1 MGLAL
6 GATPFCVI
14 KEIINFV
21 VNYGNR
27 IMANN
32 KPLILITNDDGIKAR
47 GIFFLADAVKEMGEV
62 YIVAPDDAQSGQSSA
77 MSIYKPL
84 RITAHPDY
92 NGIKVF
98 SVNGTPVDCVKLA
111 LHTIMPRTP
120 DLLLSGIN
128 HGSNAGN
135 NIIYSGTMG
144 AVLETCML
152 GVPSIGYSY
161 LSHSPEAD
169 FTHTYDYIQSITK
182 CVIENGLPKDICL
195 NINFPKGEIKGAKVV
210 RAARGYW
217 TEEYAE
223 YIDHHGKPFYLLTGN
238 FKNIEPDADD
248 TDYYWLDRGYASIVP
263 ARPDQ
268 SALDAKDTLKEY
280 FE

>member
-1 MGLAL
+1 M
-6 GATPFCVI
+6 
-14 KEIINFV
+14 EQ
-21 VNYGNR
+21 
-27 IMANN
+27 N
-32 KPLILITNDDGIKAR
+32 KPLILITNDDGINAR
-47 GIFFLADAVKEMGEV
+47 GVFYLAEAVKEMGEV
-62 YIVAPDDAQSGQSSA
+62 YIVAPDAAQSGQSSA
-77 MSIYKPL
+77 MSMKTPL
-84 RITAHPDY
+84 RITEYPERD
-92 NGIKVF
+92 GIKIF

-111 LHTIMPRTP
+111 LHTIVPRHP

-152 GVPSIGYSY
+152 GIPSIGYSY

-169 FTHTYDYIQSITK
+169 FTNTLPFLKSITQR
-182 CVIENGLPKDICL
+182 VIEQGLPADICL
-195 NINFPKGEIKGAKVV
+195 NVNFPKGEIKGAKVV

-217 TEEYAE
+217 TEEYAN
-223 YIDHHGKPFYLLTGN
+223 YVDPQGKPFYLLTGN
-238 FKNIEPDADD
+238 FKNAEPEADD

-268 SALDAKDTLKEY
+268 SAMDVLEDFKTR

>member
-1 MGLAL
+1 M
-6 GATPFCVI
+6 
-14 KEIINFV
+14 EQ
-21 VNYGNR
+21 
-27 IMANN
+27 N
-32 KPLILITNDDGIKAR
+32 KPLILITNDDGINAR
-47 GIFFLADAVKEMGEV
+47 GVFYLAEAVKEMGEV
-62 YIVAPDDAQSGQSSA
+62 YIVAPDAAQSGQSSA
-77 MSIYKPL
+77 MSMKTPL
-84 RITAHPDY
+84 RITEYPERD
-92 NGIKVF
+92 GIKVY

-111 LHTIMPRTP
+111 LHTIVPRRP

-152 GVPSIGYSY
+152 GIPSIGYSY

-169 FTHTYDYIQSITK
+169 FTNTLPFLKAITQR
-182 CVIENGLPKDICL
+182 VIEQGLPADICL
-195 NINFPKGEIKGAKVV
+195 NVNFPKGEIKGAKVV

-217 TEEYAE
+217 TEEYAN
-223 YIDHHGKPFYLLTGN
+223 YVDPQGKPFYLLTGN
-238 FKNIEPDADD
+238 FKNAEPEAED

-263 ARPDQ
+263 ASPDQ
-268 SALDAKDTLKEY
+268 SAMYVIEEFKTR

>member
-1 MGLAL
+1 M
-6 GATPFCVI
+6 
-14 KEIINFV
+14 EQ
-21 VNYGNR
+21 
-27 IMANN
+27 N
-32 KPLILITNDDGIKAR
+32 KPLILITNDDGINAR
-47 GIFFLADAVKEMGEV
+47 GVFYLAEAVKEMGEV
-62 YIVAPDDAQSGQSSA
+62 YIVAPDAAQSGQSSA
-77 MSIYKPL
+77 MSMKTPL
-84 RITAHPDY
+84 RITEYPERD
-92 NGIKVF
+92 GIKIF

-111 LHTIMPRTP
+111 LHTIVPRRP

-152 GVPSIGYSY
+152 GIPSIGYSY

-169 FTHTYDYIQSITK
+169 FTNTLPFLKSITQR
-182 CVIENGLPKDICL
+182 VIEQGLPTDICL
-195 NINFPKGEIKGAKVV
+195 NVNFPKGEIKGAKVV

-217 TEEYAE
+217 TEEYAN
-223 YIDHHGKPFYLLTGN
+223 YVDPQGKPFYLLTGN
-238 FKNIEPDADD
+238 FKNAEPEAHD

-268 SALDAKDTLKEY
+268 SAMDVIEEFKTR

>member
-1 MGLAL
+1 M
-6 GATPFCVI
+6 
-14 KEIINFV
+14 EQ
-21 VNYGNR
+21 
-27 IMANN
+27 N
-32 KPLILITNDDGIKAR
+32 KPLILITNDDGINAR
-47 GIFFLADAVKEMGEV
+47 GVFYLAEAVKEMGEV
-62 YIVAPDDAQSGQSSA
+62 YIVAPDAAQSGQSSA
-77 MSIYKPL
+77 MSMKTPL
-84 RITAHPDY
+84 RVTEYPERD
-92 NGIKVF
+92 GIKVY

-111 LHTIMPRTP
+111 LHTIVPRRP

-152 GVPSIGYSY
+152 GIPSIGYSY

-169 FTHTYDYIQSITK
+169 FTNTLPFLKSITQR
-182 CVIENGLPKDICL
+182 VIEQGLPTDICL
-195 NINFPKGEIKGAKVV
+195 NVNFPKGEIKGAKVV

-217 TEEYAE
+217 TEEYAN
-223 YIDHHGKPFYLLTGN
+223 YVDPQGKPFYLLTGN
-238 FKNIEPDADD
+238 FKNAEPEADD
-248 TDYYWLDRGYASIVP
+248 TDYYWLDRGCASIVP

-268 SALDAKDTLKEY
+268 SAMDVIEEFKTR

>member
-1 MGLAL
+1 M
-6 GATPFCVI
+6 TD
-14 KEIINFV
+14 
-21 VNYGNR
+21 
-27 IMANN
+27 
-32 KPLILITNDDGIKAR
+32 KPLILITNDDGINAR
-47 GIFFLADAVKEMGEV
+47 GIFFLAEAVKEMGDV

-77 MSIYKPL
+77 MSINKPL
-84 RITAHPDY
+84 RITSYPEL

-111 LHTIMPRTP
+111 LHAIVPRRP

-144 AVLETCML
+144 AALETCML
-152 GVPSIGYSY
+152 GIPSIGYSY
-161 LSHSPEAD
+161 LSHSHEAD
-169 FTHTYDYIQSITK
+169 FSNTLPFLKSITRK
-182 CVIENGLPKDICL
+182 VIEQGLPADICL
-195 NINFPKGEIKGAKVV
+195 NINFPKGDIKGAKVV
-210 RAARGYW
+210 RAAKGFW

-223 YIDHHGKPFYLLTGN
+223 YIDPNGKPFYLLTGN
-238 FKNIEPDADD
+238 FKNIEPEVED

-268 SALDAKDTLKEY
+268 SALDVIDEMKGV

>member
-1 MGLAL
+1 M
-6 GATPFCVI
+6 
-14 KEIINFV
+14 EQ
-21 VNYGNR
+21 
-27 IMANN
+27 N
-32 KPLILITNDDGIKAR
+32 KPLILITNDDGINAR
-47 GIFFLADAVKEMGEV
+47 GVHYLADAVKEMGDV
-62 YIVAPDDAQSGQSSA
+62 YIVAPDAAQSGQSSA
-77 MSIYKPL
+77 MSMKTPL
-84 RITAHPDY
+84 RITQYPERD
-92 NGIKVF
+92 GIKIF

-111 LHTIMPRTP
+111 LHTIVPRTP

-152 GVPSIGYSY
+152 GIPSIGYSY

-169 FTHTYDYIQSITK
+169 FTHTLQYVQSITRN
-182 CVIENGLPKDICL
+182 VIEKGLPKDVCL
-195 NINFPKGEIKGAKVV
+195 NVNFPKGEIKGAKVV

-217 TEEYAE
+217 TEEYAD
-223 YIDHHGKPFYLLTGN
+223 YLDPQGKPFYLLTGN
-238 FKNIEPDADD
+238 FKNAEPEAED

-268 SALDAKDTLKEY
+268 SAFDAIDVVEEILM
-280 FE
+280 

>member
-1 MGLAL
+1 M
-6 GATPFCVI
+6 
-14 KEIINFV
+14 EQ
-21 VNYGNR
+21 
-27 IMANN
+27 N
-32 KPLILITNDDGIKAR
+32 KPLILITNDDGINAR
-47 GIFFLADAVKEMGEV
+47 GVFYLAEAVKEMGDV
-62 YIVAPDDAQSGQSSA
+62 YIVAPNAAQSGQSSA
-77 MSIYKPL
+77 MSMKTPL
-84 RITAHPDY
+84 RITEYPERD
-92 NGIKVF
+92 GIKVY

-111 LHTIMPRTP
+111 LHTIVPRRP

-152 GVPSIGYSY
+152 GIPSIGYSY

-169 FTHTYDYIQSITK
+169 FTNTLPFLKSITQR
-182 CVIENGLPKDICL
+182 VIEQGLPTDICL
-195 NINFPKGEIKGAKVV
+195 NVNFPKSEIKGAKVV

-217 TEEYAE
+217 TEEYAN
-223 YIDHHGKPFYLLTGN
+223 YVDPQGKPFYLLTGN
-238 FKNIEPDADD
+238 FKNAEPEAED

-268 SALDAKDTLKEY
+268 SAMDVIEEFKTR

>member
-1 MGLAL
+1 M
-6 GATPFCVI
+6 
-14 KEIINFV
+14 EQ
-21 VNYGNR
+21 
-27 IMANN
+27 N
-32 KPLILITNDDGIKAR
+32 KPLILITNDDGINAR
-47 GIFFLADAVKEMGEV
+47 GVFYLAEAVKDMGEV
-62 YIVAPDDAQSGQSSA
+62 YIVAPDAAQSGQSSA
-77 MSIYKPL
+77 MSMKTPL
-84 RITAHPDY
+84 RITEYPERE
-92 NGIKVF
+92 GIKVY

-111 LHTIMPRTP
+111 LHTIVPRCP

-152 GVPSIGYSY
+152 GIPSIGYSY

-169 FTHTYDYIQSITK
+169 FTNTLPFLKSITQR
-182 CVIENGLPKDICL
+182 VIEQGLPTDICL
-195 NINFPKGEIKGAKVV
+195 NVNFPKGEIKGAKVV

-217 TEEYAE
+217 TEEYAN
-223 YIDHHGKPFYLLTGN
+223 YVDPQGKPFYLLTGN
-238 FKNIEPDADD
+238 FKNAEPEAED

-268 SALDAKDTLKEY
+268 SAMDVIEEFKTR

>member
-1 MGLAL
+1 M
-6 GATPFCVI
+6 
-14 KEIINFV
+14 EQ
-21 VNYGNR
+21 
-27 IMANN
+27 N
-32 KPLILITNDDGIKAR
+32 KPLILITNDDGINAR
-47 GIFFLADAVKEMGEV
+47 GVFYLAEAVKEMGEV
-62 YIVAPDDAQSGQSSA
+62 YIVAPDAAQSGQSPA
-77 MSIYKPL
+77 MSMKTPL
-84 RITAHPDY
+84 RITEYPERD
-92 NGIKVF
+92 GIKVY

-111 LHTIMPRTP
+111 LHTIVPRRP

-152 GVPSIGYSY
+152 GIPSIGYSY

-169 FTHTYDYIQSITK
+169 FTNTLPFLKSITQR
-182 CVIENGLPKDICL
+182 VIEQGLPADICL
-195 NINFPKGEIKGAKVV
+195 NVNFPKGEIKGAKVV

-217 TEEYAE
+217 TEEYAN
-223 YIDHHGKPFYLLTGN
+223 YVDPQGKPFYLLTGN
-238 FKNIEPDADD
+238 FKNAEPEAED

-268 SALDAKDTLKEY
+268 SAMDVIEGFKTR

>member
-1 MGLAL
+1 M
-6 GATPFCVI
+6 
-14 KEIINFV
+14 EQ
-21 VNYGNR
+21 
-27 IMANN
+27 N
-32 KPLILITNDDGIKAR
+32 KPLILITNDDGINAR
-47 GIFFLADAVKEMGEV
+47 GVHYLADAVKEMGEV
-62 YIVAPDDAQSGQSSA
+62 YIVAPDTAQSGQSSA
-77 MSIYKPL
+77 MSMKTPL
-84 RITAHPDY
+84 RITQYPERD
-92 NGIKVF
+92 GIKVY

-111 LHTIMPRTP
+111 LHTIVPRRP

-152 GVPSIGYSY
+152 GIPSIGYSY

-169 FTHTYDYIQSITK
+169 FTNTLPFLKSITQR
-182 CVIENGLPKDICL
+182 VIEQGLPADICL
-195 NINFPKGEIKGAKVV
+195 NVNFPKGEIKGAKVV

-217 TEEYAE
+217 TEEYAN
-223 YIDHHGKPFYLLTGN
+223 YVDPQGKPFYLLTGN
-238 FKNIEPDADD
+238 FKNAEPEVED

-268 SALDAKDTLKEY
+268 SAMDVIEEFKTR

>member
-1 MGLAL
+1 M
-6 GATPFCVI
+6 
-14 KEIINFV
+14 EQ
-21 VNYGNR
+21 
-27 IMANN
+27 N
-32 KPLILITNDDGIKAR
+32 KPLILITNDDGINAR
-47 GIFFLADAVKEMGEV
+47 GVFYLAEAVKDMGEV
-62 YIVAPDDAQSGQSSA
+62 YIVAPDTAQSGQSSA
-77 MSIYKPL
+77 MSMKTPL
-84 RITAHPDY
+84 RITQYPERD
-92 NGIKVF
+92 GIKVF

-111 LHTIMPRTP
+111 LHTIVPRRP

-152 GVPSIGYSY
+152 GIPSIGYSY

-169 FTHTYDYIQSITK
+169 FSNTLPFLKSITQR
-182 CVIENGLPKDICL
+182 VIEQGLPTDICL
-195 NINFPKGEIKGAKVV
+195 NVNFPKGEIKGAKVV

-217 TEEYAE
+217 TEEYAN
-223 YIDHHGKPFYLLTGN
+223 YVDPQGKPFYLLTGN
-238 FKNIEPDADD
+238 FKNAEPEAED

-268 SALDAKDTLKEY
+268 SAMDVIEEFKTR

>member
-1 MGLAL
+1 
-6 GATPFCVI
+6 
-14 KEIINFV
+14 
-21 VNYGNR
+21 
-27 IMANN
+27 MAQN

-47 GIFFLADAVKEMGEV
+47 GIFFLAEAVKEMGEV

-77 MSIYKPL
+77 MSINKPL
-84 RITAHPDY
+84 RITSHPEH

-111 LHTIMPRTP
+111 LHTIVPRRP

-144 AVLETCML
+144 AALETCML
-152 GVPSIGYSY
+152 GIPSIGYSY
-161 LSHSPEAD
+161 LSHSPQAD
-169 FTHTYDYIQSITK
+169 FSNTLPFLKSITRK
-182 CVIENGLPKDICL
+182 VIEQGLPADICL
-195 NINFPKGEIKGAKVV
+195 NINFPKGDIKGAKVV
-210 RAARGYW
+210 RAARGFW

-223 YIDHHGKPFYLLTGN
+223 YIDPNGKPFYLLTGN
-238 FKNIEPDADD
+238 FKNIEPEAED

-268 SALDAKDTLKEY
+268 SALDVIDEMKGV

>member
-1 MGLAL
+1 M
-6 GATPFCVI
+6 
-14 KEIINFV
+14 EQ
-21 VNYGNR
+21 
-27 IMANN
+27 N
-32 KPLILITNDDGIKAR
+32 KPLILITNDDGINAR
-47 GIFFLADAVKEMGEV
+47 GVHYLADAVKEMGEV
-62 YIVAPDDAQSGQSSA
+62 YIVAPDAAQSGQSSA
-77 MSIYKPL
+77 MSMKTPL
-84 RITAHPDY
+84 RITQYPERD
-92 NGIKVF
+92 GIKVY

-111 LHTIMPRTP
+111 LHTIVPRRP

-152 GVPSIGYSY
+152 GIPSIGYSY

-169 FTHTYDYIQSITK
+169 FTNTLPFLKSITQR
-182 CVIENGLPKDICL
+182 VIEQGLPADICL
-195 NINFPKGEIKGAKVV
+195 NVNFPKGEIKGAKVV

-217 TEEYAE
+217 TEEYAD
-223 YIDHHGKPFYLLTGN
+223 YVDPHGKPFYLLTGN
-238 FKNIEPDADD
+238 FKNAEPEVED

-268 SALDAKDTLKEY
+268 SAMDVVEEFKTR

>member
-1 MGLAL
+1 M
-6 GATPFCVI
+6 
-14 KEIINFV
+14 EQ
-21 VNYGNR
+21 
-27 IMANN
+27 N
-32 KPLILITNDDGIKAR
+32 KPLILITNDDGINAR
-47 GIFFLADAVKEMGEV
+47 GVFYLAEAVKEMGEV
-62 YIVAPDDAQSGQSSA
+62 YIVAPDATQSGQSSA
-77 MSIYKPL
+77 MSMKTPL
-84 RITAHPDY
+84 RITEYPERD
-92 NGIKVF
+92 GIKVY

-111 LHTIMPRTP
+111 LHTIVPRRP

-152 GVPSIGYSY
+152 GIPSIGYSY

-169 FTHTYDYIQSITK
+169 FTNTLPFLKSITQR
-182 CVIENGLPKDICL
+182 VIEQGLPADICL
-195 NINFPKGEIKGAKVV
+195 NVNFPKGEIKGAKVV

-217 TEEYAE
+217 TEEYAN
-223 YIDHHGKPFYLLTGN
+223 YVDPQGKPFYLLTGN
-238 FKNIEPDADD
+238 FKNAETEAED

-268 SALDAKDTLKEY
+268 SAMDVIEEFKTR

>member
-1 MGLAL
+1 M
-6 GATPFCVI
+6 
-14 KEIINFV
+14 EQ
-21 VNYGNR
+21 
-27 IMANN
+27 N
-32 KPLILITNDDGIKAR
+32 KPLILITNDDGINAR
-47 GIFFLADAVKEMGEV
+47 GVFYLAEAVKEMGEV
-62 YIVAPDDAQSGQSSA
+62 YIVAPDAAQSGQSSA
-77 MSIYKPL
+77 MSMKTPL
-84 RITAHPDY
+84 RVTEYPERD
-92 NGIKVF
+92 GIKVY

-111 LHTIMPRTP
+111 LHTIVPRRP

-152 GVPSIGYSY
+152 GIPSIGYSY

-169 FTHTYDYIQSITK
+169 FTNTLPFLKSITQR
-182 CVIENGLPKDICL
+182 VIEQGLPADICL
-195 NINFPKGEIKGAKVV
+195 NVNFPKGEIKGAKVV

-217 TEEYAE
+217 TEEYAN
-223 YIDHHGKPFYLLTGN
+223 YVDPQGKPFYLLTGN
-238 FKNIEPDADD
+238 FKNAEPEADD
-248 TDYYWLDRGYASIVP
+248 TDYYWLDCGYASIVP

-268 SALDAKDTLKEY
+268 SAMDVIEEFKTR

>member
-1 MGLAL
+1 M
-6 GATPFCVI
+6 
-14 KEIINFV
+14 EQ
-21 VNYGNR
+21 
-27 IMANN
+27 N
-32 KPLILITNDDGIKAR
+32 KPLILITNDDGINAR
-47 GIFFLADAVKEMGEV
+47 GVHYLADAVKEMGEV
-62 YIVAPDDAQSGQSSA
+62 YIVAPDAAQSGQSSA
-77 MSIYKPL
+77 MSMKTPL
-84 RITAHPDY
+84 RITQYPERD
-92 NGIKVF
+92 GIKVY

-111 LHTIMPRTP
+111 LHTIVPRRP

-152 GVPSIGYSY
+152 GIPSIGYSY

-169 FTHTYDYIQSITK
+169 FTNTLPFLKSITQR
-182 CVIENGLPKDICL
+182 VIEQGLPTDICL
-195 NINFPKGEIKGAKVV
+195 NVNFPKGEIKGAKVV

-217 TEEYAE
+217 TEEYAN
-223 YIDHHGKPFYLLTGN
+223 YVDPQGKPFYLLTGN
-238 FKNIEPDADD
+238 FKNAEPEVED

-268 SALDAKDTLKEY
+268 SAMDVIEEFKTR

>member
-1 MGLAL
+1 M
-6 GATPFCVI
+6 
-14 KEIINFV
+14 EQ
-21 VNYGNR
+21 
-27 IMANN
+27 NN
-32 KPLILITNDDGIKAR
+32 PLILITNDDGINAR
-47 GIFFLADAVKEMGEV
+47 GVFYLAEAVKEMGEV
-62 YIVAPDDAQSGQSSA
+62 YIVAPDAAQSGQSSA
-77 MSIYKPL
+77 MSMKTPL
-84 RITAHPDY
+84 RITEYPERG
-92 NGIKVF
+92 GIKVY

-111 LHTIMPRTP
+111 LHTIVPRRP

-152 GVPSIGYSY
+152 GIPSIGYSY

-169 FTHTYDYIQSITK
+169 FTNTLPFLKSITQR
-182 CVIENGLPKDICL
+182 VIEQGLPADICL
-195 NINFPKGEIKGAKVV
+195 NVNFPKGEIKGAKVV

-217 TEEYAE
+217 TEEYAN
-223 YIDHHGKPFYLLTGN
+223 YVDPQGKPFYLLTGN
-238 FKNIEPDADD
+238 FKNAEPEAED

-268 SALDAKDTLKEY
+268 SAMDVIEEFKTR

>member
-1 MGLAL
+1 M
-6 GATPFCVI
+6 
-14 KEIINFV
+14 EQ
-21 VNYGNR
+21 
-27 IMANN
+27 N
-32 KPLILITNDDGIKAR
+32 KPLILITNDDGINAR
-47 GIFFLADAVKEMGEV
+47 GVHYLADAVKEMGEV
-62 YIVAPDDAQSGQSSA
+62 YIVAPDAAQSGQSSA
-77 MSIYKPL
+77 MSMKTPL
-84 RITAHPDY
+84 RITQYPERD
-92 NGIKVF
+92 GIKVY

-111 LHTIMPRTP
+111 LHTIVPRRP

-152 GVPSIGYSY
+152 GIPSIGYSY

-169 FTHTYDYIQSITK
+169 FTNTLPFLKSITQR
-182 CVIENGLPKDICL
+182 VIEQGLPADICL
-195 NINFPKGEIKGAKVV
+195 NVNFPKGEIKGAKVV

-217 TEEYAE
+217 TEEYAN
-223 YIDHHGKPFYLLTGN
+223 YVDPQGKPFYLLTGN
-238 FKNIEPDADD
+238 FKNAEPEVED

-268 SALDAKDTLKEY
+268 SAMDVIEEFKTR